1 MCCKTSAEFSAEV
14 FLSVMRHRSG
24 RDDSFGNDRFGY
36 KGQIHSVER
45 MHSIQTGHRFFF
57 RKMSKASGLDRTCM
71 VSSYQKSLFVLRSGS
86 GKVSKKGPFFRW
98 SVFRKPGKAIE
109 RVSRFGNIVCG
120 FDAGKSR
127 AGTSLL
133 HYPQQEASSG
143 SGGKAPMDF

>member
-45 MHSIQTGHRFFF
+45 MHSIQTGSRFFF
-57 RKMSKASGLDRTCM
+57 RKNVESKWTWPDMYGIILSE
-71 VSSYQKSLFVLRSGS
+71 KFVLRSGS

>member
-14 FLSVMRHRSG
+14 FLSVMRRRSG

-36 KGQIHSVER
+36 KGQIHSAER
-45 MHSIQTGHRFFF
+45 MHSIQTGRRFFF
-57 RKMSKASGLDRTCM
+57 RKNVESKWTWPDMYGIILSE
-71 VSSYQKSLFVLRSGS
+71 KFVCFEKRLRQGVE
-86 GKVSKKGPFFRW
+86 KRAVFPLEC
-98 SVFRKPGKAIE
+98 FRKPGKAIE

-120 FDAGKSR
+120 FDAGKSS